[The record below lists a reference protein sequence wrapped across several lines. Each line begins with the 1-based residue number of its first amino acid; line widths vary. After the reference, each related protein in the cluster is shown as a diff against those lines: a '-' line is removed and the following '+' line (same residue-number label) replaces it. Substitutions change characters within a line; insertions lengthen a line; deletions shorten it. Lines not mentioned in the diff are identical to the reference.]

1 MCGCGHGYGIR
12 IRKIESVHV
21 AIRNAS
27 AHKTHVKFLGVT
39 IMNGGWPLVSRGR
52 ALKSF
57 RMLLDR
63 RRRLVND
70 LCTIQPLS
78 ILCVLCLFFHNL

>member
-1 MCGCGHGYGIR
+1 MCGFGHGYGIR
-12 IRKIESVHV
+12 IRKIESLHV

-27 AHKTHVKFLGVT
+27 AHKTHDQFTGVML
-39 IMNGGWPLVSRGR
+39 IHGVSPKVSRGK

-63 RRRLVND
+63 RRPLANE
-70 LCTIQPLS
+70 LCINQPLS
-78 ILCVLCLFFHNL
+78 IIMSSVSFLP